1 MSPAPSASGDVA
13 GELVRRISMSQPR
26 RRAARGPSN
35 IGVEIAFDR
44 TRIVQPRRPGSEE
57 IRRAVEIPH
66 LDGVPDVPALKSAV
80 RGFSGRDA
88 VVAPPPGLLELRPV
102 RLPRLDGEELRE
114 AARWEAASV
123 LGVEGDDLVAEPIVV
138 SGQPGEDGRMEMLV
152 VAAQSS
158 RVVSVL
164 EPVFEAGLRP
174 IAVEP
179 GFLAAARVFTRRS
192 RRDAERDEVRLIV
205 EVGNDTSWMVVM
217 RGDAVVFAKSVDV
230 GAAEIDREISRDL
243 GIQES
248 EAISTRIDAAE
259 ERLDGLVLEAVR
271 DCVRRSTRPI
281 VEEASMAL
289 RYATV
294 SARLSR
300 PRAVHVTGV
309 AGRSPGLA
317 QALDA
322 AFPGVP
328 LEVDHV
334 LDAHLEADP
343 TINGSGGASTWVR
356 AYGLAIRPLVSRELA
371 A

>member
-1 MSPAPSASGDVA
+1 MSPTPSASGDFA
-13 GELVRRISMSQPR
+13 GELVRRIRMPQPR

-35 IGVEIAFDR
+35 IGVEIDSDR
-44 TRIVQPRRPGSEE
+44 TRVVQPRRPGSEE
-57 IRRAVEIPH
+57 IRRAVEVPH
-66 LDGVPDVPALKSAV
+66 ANGGVDVTALRNAL
-80 RGFSGRDA
+80 RGFAGRNA
-88 VVAPPPGLLELRPV
+88 VVSPPPGLLELRPV
-102 RLPRLDGEELRE
+102 RLPRLVGEELRE

-123 LGVEGDDLVAEPIVV
+123 LEVEGADLVAEPIVV
-138 SGQPGEDGRMEMLV
+138 SGHPGEDGRLEMLV
-152 VAAQSS
+152 IAGHSS
-158 RVVSVL
+158 QIVNVL

-179 GFLAAARVFTRRS
+179 GFLAGARVFTRRS
-192 RRDAERDEVRLIV
+192 RRDAERNEVRLVI
-205 EVGNDTSWMVVM
+205 EVGIDTSWLVVM
-217 RGDAVVFAKSVDV
+217 QGDAVVFAKSVEV
-230 GAAEIDREISRDL
+230 GASDIHREISRDL
-243 GIQES
+243 GISES
-248 EAISTRIDAAE
+248 EANSTRIDAVE

-294 SARLSR
+294 SARLG
-300 PRAVHVTGV
+300 RARAIHVTGF

-334 LDAHLEADP
+334 LDAHLEANP
-343 TINGSGGASTWVR
+343 TINQSGGAPTWSR
-356 AYGLAIRPLVSRELA
+356 AYGLAIRPLVPMEIA
-371 A
+371 V